1 MIGLMRI
8 KMNNNLNIRN
18 ANSRGPRDSIRQYS
32 YQRVNYFPSFDE
44 GGVIGELFADP
55 EIFGYSITFL

>member
-8 KMNNNLNIRN
+8 KMNNNLNIRS
-18 ANSRGPRDSIRQYS
+18 AYLLTLLNSFRRHFSRRIIYA
-32 YQRVNYFPSFDE
+32 PSFDE

-55 EIFGYSITFL
+55 EIFAYSITFL